1 MRHIH
6 SQWLMKCRIVVKR
19 MSDFVEKLV
28 DVVFGG
34 YYTLRDGCWYYN
46 VNGIEF
52 YLTMEDMQEQLLNVI
67 EKLV

>member
-1 MRHIH
+1 
-6 SQWLMKCRIVVKR
+6 
-19 MSDFVEKLV
+19 MSNFVEKLV
-28 DVVFGG
+28 DVVYGG
-34 YYTLRDGCWYYN
+34 YYTLRDGCWYYK